1 MIVKGVQR
9 ERLRMV
15 FTQPFKFKIIPIPIK
30 VFYDLFGDVSVRMEI
45 VFKDIC
51 IFSSLQ
57 K

>member
-45 VFKDIC
+45 VF
-51 IFSSLQ
+51 
-57 K
+57 